1 MAVAKALRLLWPA
14 AVALLVAAAFAGVR
28 LAHGGGNP
36 LALATLG
43 DRFAGGDPAGSEG
56 YDGQFNYY
64 IARDWDPESVQPHLD
79 VPAYRYQRILYP
91 ALARA
96 LASGDPGRIA
106 WALPAISLLAHFLG
120 TLAVAAVL
128 DRCGLPTGYALVY
141 GLWVGVAGAAGIDL
155 SEPLAYGLAAAGFL
169 CLMSDRPVIGSA
181 ALTLGLLSKE
191 TTIFFWLA
199 AWLAAGLTRQ
209 RKALMALSIGG
220 LVFAAWQAWLWARF
234 GSAGIGSGGAGASG
248 FEWLP
253 FMGLVRVAAVDLTVF
268 ALFLTLLAPGI
279 LLPAVWGVYAAGRRL
294 WRGDR
299 GRESLALL
307 LNAGVIA
314 FLPFST
320 FREPF
325 AMVRLAC
332 GLVLAVTLFCAAQR
346 WRRPLNYA
354 LFWTAGLILLA
365 RL

>member
-1 MAVAKALRLLWPA
+1 VARALRLLWPA
-14 AVALLVAAAFAGVR
+14 ALALLVAAAFAGGR
-28 LAHGGGNP
+28 LANGGGDP
-36 LALATLG
+36 LSLATLG
-43 DRFAGGDPAGSEG
+43 ERFASGDPAGTEG

-64 IARDWDPESVQPHLD
+64 IARDWRPDIVQSHLD

-96 LASGDPGRIA
+96 LALGDPSRIA

-141 GLWVGVAGAAGIDL
+141 GLWVGVVGPAGIDL

-169 CLMSDRPVIGSA
+169 CLMSGRPVAGSV
-181 ALTLGLLSKE
+181 ALTLALLSKE
-191 TTIFFWLA
+191 TTVFFWLA
-199 AWLAAGLTRQ
+199 AWLAAGLARQ
-209 RKALMALSIGG
+209 RKALVALSLGG
-220 LVFAAWQAWLWARF
+220 LVFAAWQLWLWTRF
-234 GSAGIGSGGAGASG
+234 GSAGIGSGGAGASS

-253 FMGLVRVAAVDLTVF
+253 FMGLARVAAVDVRALVLLLTV
-268 ALFLTLLAPGI
+268 LAPSVLI
-279 LLPAVWGVYAAGRRL
+279 PALWATFVAGQRL

-332 GLVLAVTLFCAAQR
+332 GLVLAVTLFCAVLR

-365 RL
+365 RM

>member
-1 MAVAKALRLLWPA
+1 MAKALRLLWPA
-14 AVALLVAAAFAGVR
+14 AVALLVAALFTGVR
-28 LAHGGGNP
+28 LEHGGGDP

-43 DRFAGGDPAGSEG
+43 ERFGGGDPAGSEG
-56 YDGQFNYY
+56 YDGQFSYY
-64 IARDWDPESVQPHLD
+64 IARDWEPDAVEPHLD

-96 LASGDPGRIA
+96 VALGDPARIA

-128 DRCGLPTGYALVY
+128 DRCGLATGYALVY
-141 GLWVGVAGAAGIDL
+141 GLWVGVVGPAGIDL

-169 CLMSDRPVIGSA
+169 CLMSGRPLVGSV
-181 ALTLGLLSKE
+181 ALTLALFSKE
-191 TTIFFWLA
+191 TTVFFWLA
-199 AWLAAGLTRQ
+199 AWLAAGLTGQ
-209 RKALMALSIGG
+209 RKALAALSVGG
-220 LVFAAWQAWLWARF
+220 LVFAAWQVWLWARF

-248 FEWLP
+248 FELLP
-253 FMGLVRVAAVDLTVF
+253 FMGLARVAAVDVTVF
-268 ALFLTLLAPGI
+268 VLFLTLLAPSI
-279 LLPAVWGVYAAGRRL
+279 LIPAVWGVFIAGQRL
-294 WRGDR
+294 SRGDR
-299 GRESLALL
+299 SRESLALL

-332 GLVLAVTLFCAAQR
+332 GLVLAVTLFCAVTR

-354 LFWTAGLILLA
+354 LFWSAGLILLA
-365 RL
+365 GL